1 PTPTLAVMMTVTPGP
16 TPTAVP
22 MASVTQVSQ
31 SAGTTLKYRPQL
43 AVAPDG
49 TAYLVWE
56 EDGGGANNIDLYYAW
71 RNPATGTWSAPAPIP
86 PAALPGANESYPHVQ
101 VDSAGRLHLLFTRNE
116 THLNLYYVVG
126 RQLTSGS
133 PSWSSAVLVN
143 PSAGALYGWDSARFV
158 VRSDPVAG
166 RYDAVGY
173 VIWAGTSGSPSSQ
186 LYLTRVGYQGSTN
199 SLSLVDPT
207 PVAVQPTVL
216 AAPVAVVNQDATH
229 VQLVYASQGN
239 GYSNTF
245 WGNRVTLV
253 AGSDALSWQN
263 PPATLAGNAAEDCN
277 PADCPGATGTLDG
290 AGNVWV
296 AADLDGSTIH
306 TVQVTRYNSTT
317 GRTSTNFSYGTTLT
331 ARRPVAIYDTTTTG
345 KVIAVH
351 NVCTYTGV
359 QSCTGRDIWYR
370 VYDGTSWLTPVRLG
384 PDSGEQN
391 YVTSVGVGSQLYIAW
406 VGTNEVSAGDQVF
419 FGIVPSP

>member
-1 PTPTLAVMMTVTPGP
+1 MG
-16 TPTAVP
+16 
-22 MASVTQVSQ
+22 SVRQVSI

-43 AVAPDG
+43 AVAGDG

-56 EDGGGANNIDLYYAW
+56 EDGGGANNVDLYYAW
-71 RNPATGTWSAPAPIP
+71 RQPATGTWSAPAPIP
-86 PAALPGANESYPHVQ
+86 PAALPGVNEQHPHLQ
-101 VDSAGRLHLLFTRNE
+101 VDSAGNLHLLFTRNE
-116 THLNLYYVVG
+116 AHLNLYYVVG

-133 PSWSSAVLVN
+133 PSWSSAVLVT
-143 PSAGALYGWDSARFV
+143 PSAGGLYGWDSARFV

-173 VIWAGTSGSPSSQ
+173 VVWAGTSGSPSSQ

-207 PVAVQPTVL
+207 PVAVSPTVL

-245 WGNRVTLV
+245 WGNRLTLV

-263 PPATLAGNAAEDCN
+263 PPATLATNAAEDCN

-290 AGNVWV
+290 AANLWV
-296 AADLDGSTIH
+296 AADFDSSNLNLH
-306 TVQVTRYNSTT
+306 RAQVTRYNGS
-317 GRTSTNFSYGTTLT
+317 RTSWYIGVNGPDLT
-331 ARRPVAIYDTTTTG
+331 PRRPVAVYDTTTG
-345 KVIAVH
+345 KVIVVH

-359 QSCTGRDIWYR
+359 QSCTGRDVWYQ

-384 PDSGEQN
+384 PDTGEQQDL
-391 YVTSVGVGSQLYIAW
+391 TAAAAGGQLYVAW
-406 VGTNEVSAGDQVF
+406 VGANEAGPGQELF
-419 FGIVPSP
+419 FGLVPSP